1 MWNVICLSLLLLAA
15 WSLLLS
21 LVVGAHN
28 LGHYLMARLLG
39 LGVEV
44 VRFGL
49 GPTLAQRRDRRGTLW
64 QLGWVPLF
72 GHLRLA
78 GEGEAAPA
86 VQGLA
91 WPELGRPKRIL
102 LALGGAGGNLFLAVL
117 LLFIFFLGFA
127 PVDGPSTAA
136 KLRQESSTAVAS
148 TGGEGRGLDPATG
161 SGGPGTALLLS
172 LRETWRLTQHPFRVL
187 IAGWPRTCRIET
199 GGSGGGGVCLAE
211 ARCDAA
217 APGRGHCIRPTL
229 TNRLFYP
236 LAETLPG
243 FERDTI
249 AAKSI
254 YSFALLSL
262 AFAGL
267 SLLPL
272 PGFDGGRL
280 LAAVSGLRRGRPDE
294 GRRPLLVTSTLLF
307 VLTSLPILLGSLRH
321 PWLAVLLG
329 IILAVLAGNLWTLS
343 RSLARRGRL
352 DVTFLPWGILI
363 TAMFLIVALA
373 APL

>member
-1 MWNVICLSLLLLAA
+1 MWSVISLSLLLIAA

-21 LVVGAHN
+21 FVVSAHN
-28 LGHYLMARLLG
+28 LGHYFAARLFG

-44 VRFGL
+44 FRFGVGRPL
-49 GPTLAQRRDRRGTLW
+49 LERRDRRGTLW
-64 QLGWVPLF
+64 QLGWFPLF

-86 VQGLA
+86 VQGLT
-91 WPELGRPKRIL
+91 WPEAGRPRRML
-102 LALGGAGGNLFLAVL
+102 VALGGAGGNLVLAVL
-117 LLFIFFLGFA
+117 LLFVFFLGFA
-127 PVDGPSTAA
+127 PAGGPATPAELRPESAA
-136 KLRQESSTAVAS
+136 AAP
-148 TGGEGRGLDPATG
+148 GAAEGRRPDPA
-161 SGGPGTALLLS
+161 SERPGPGSALALS
-172 LRETWRLTQHPFRVL
+172 IEETWRMTRHPFRVL

-199 GGSGGGGVCLAE
+199 AAGAGVCLAE
-211 ARCDAA
+211 AACDDLGP
-217 APGRGHCIRPTL
+217 APGRCLRPSL

-236 LAETLPG
+236 LAERLPG
-243 FERDTI
+243 FAQETI
-249 AAKSI
+249 AAKSL

-280 LAAVSGLRRGRPDE
+280 LAAVTGLRRGRLAE
-294 GRRPLLVTSTLLF
+294 GRASLLVTSALLF
-307 VLTSLPILLGSLRH
+307 ILTSLPILLGTLRN
-321 PWLAVLLG
+321 PWLLVLQAV
-329 IILAVLAGNLWTLS
+329 ILAVLAGNLWTLS
-343 RSLARRGRL
+343 RGLARRGRL

>member
-1 MWNVICLSLLLLAA
+1 MWSVISLSVLLLVG

-28 LGHYLMARLLG
+28 LGHFLAARLLG

-44 VRFGL
+44 LRFGV
-49 GPTLAQRRDRRGTLW
+49 GPPLLQRRDRRGTLW
-64 QLGWVPLF
+64 QLGWIPFF

-86 VQGLA
+86 VQGRTWSEA
-91 WPELGRPKRIL
+91 GRPRRIL
-102 LALGGAGGNLFLAVL
+102 VALAGAVGNLVLTVL
-117 LLFIFFLGFA
+117 LLFVFFLGFA
-127 PVDGPSTAA
+127 PADGPPRSAG
-136 KLRQESSTAVAS
+136 LHQESAAA
-148 TGGEGRGLDPATG
+148 DP
-161 SGGPGTALLLS
+161 GPGDGLRPGPAFERPGPGPALVLS
-172 LRETWRLTQHPFRVL
+172 IEETWRLARHPFRVL
-187 IAGWPRTCRIET
+187 IAGWPETCRIET
-199 GGSGGGGVCLAE
+199 ESGASVCLAE
-211 ARCDAA
+211 ARCDVAAA
-217 APGRGHCIRPTL
+217 APRPCIRPTL

-236 LAETLPG
+236 LARTLPG
-243 FERDTI
+243 FERSTV
-249 AAKSI
+249 AAKSL

-280 LAAVSGLRRGRPDE
+280 LAAVTGLRRGRLAE
-294 GRRPLLVTSTLLF
+294 SRASLLVTSGLLF
-307 VLTSLPILLGSLRH
+307 TLTSLPILLGALRN
-321 PWLAVLLG
+321 PWLVILLAV
-329 IILAVLAGNLWTLS
+329 ILAVLAGNLWTLS
-343 RSLARRGRL
+343 RGLARRGRL

-363 TAMFLIVALA
+363 TAMFLVVALA